1 MRMFESFGRFGK
13 RVGHH
18 AKELLIAFVFA
29 VLAAVGYEWWHARER
44 EHAIDRAR
52 AAVVTITAYDATH
65 KAIAQGSGVF
75 ITASGVL
82 ATNYRVIEGAAEIE
96 AQLPSG
102 AFYRLEEQGIRF
114 SDAANDIVLLDF
126 DSTNTPHVGLGN
138 PQTVR
143 AGQTAYVIGTPDG
156 QASSVSFGNIS
167 HPDRVVAGRHLIQFT
182 AAISHGS
189 SGGGLFAEDGTLV
202 GIASY
207 SKSDPL
213 DQNLNYAIPITYVRA
228 ALAKEATITK
238 GSPSYYYVQGNLA
251 GDRHAWDL
259 AVKHYSKAIDLNPR
273 YAEAYTGRGTAY
285 FELGEYERQLND
297 YQKASEIA
305 PNNPQITL
313 YLGNAYDDVGRYE
326 DAIAAYKKAIA
337 LRPSAAFAIQA
348 LLLDY
353 LAIGDRVDAA
363 ALLPKL
369 TAVNKGLGKQM
380 ALIVAKV
387 R

>member
-1 MRMFESFGRFGK
+1 MRKVASLGHFGTL
-13 RVGHH
+13 VGHH
-18 AKELLIAFVFA
+18 ARELLIALVFA
-29 VLAAVGYEWWHARER
+29 VLAAIGYEWWHARER
-44 EHAIDRAR
+44 EHAIDQAR
-52 AAVVTITAYDATH
+52 EAVVTITAYDAVH

-82 ATNYRVIEGAAEIE
+82 ATNYHVIKDAAEIE

-114 SDAANDIVLLDF
+114 SDTANDIALLDF
-126 DSTNTPHVGLGN
+126 DTAKVPHVRLGN
-138 PQTVR
+138 PQTLR

-156 QASSVSFGNIS
+156 QESSVSFGNIS

-207 SKSDPL
+207 SKTNPS
-213 DQNLNYAIPITYVRA
+213 DQNLNYAVPVTYVRA
-228 ALAKEATITK
+228 ALAREATITK
-238 GSPSYYYVQGNLA
+238 GSPSYYYVQANLA

-259 AVKHYSKAIDLNPR
+259 AIKHYSKAIDLNPR

-285 FELGEYERQLND
+285 FELGEYERQLGD
-297 YQKASEIA
+297 YQKASQIA
-305 PNNPQITL
+305 PNDPQITL

-337 LRPSAAFAIQA
+337 LKPNAAFAIQA

-353 LAIGDRVDAA
+353 LAIGDRGDAT
-363 ALLPKL
+363 ALVPKL
-369 TAVNKGLGKQM
+369 TAVDGGLGKQM